1 MSIAQHLERYF
12 LTGLAVIV
20 PLWGTF
26 LILTALFTT
35 VDGALVA
42 VLGPAASSSVPGLGA
57 LALILLI
64 FATGVVAS
72 NLLGG
77 RLVTASEAALLRIP
91 LVRSIYTTF
100 KSITDIF
107 AFMDRQRENRIV
119 LLPFPR
125 HGLYAMGLLMGEAP
139 EDLQRSPEG
148 RLSRVFVPTAP
159 HPFTGYLA
167 LVLNHELIP
176 ISMGFHDAMKMEFSC
191 GFYVPPQN
199 TNVILSKAKNL
210 ELPPNR
216 DPSRSLP

>member
-42 VLGPAASSSVPGLGA
+42 VLGPAASSSIPGLGA

-64 FATGVVAS
+64 YATGVVAS

-77 RLVTASEAALLRIP
+77 RLVTATEAALLRIP

-100 KSITDIF
+100 KAITDIF

-139 EDLQRSPEG
+139 EELQRSPEG

-210 ELPPNR
+210 ELPAK
-216 DPSRSLP
+216 

>member
-12 LTGLAVIV
+12 LTGLAVII

-139 EDLQRSPEG
+139 EELQRSPEG

-167 LVLNHELIP
+167 LVLNHELIS

-191 GFYVPPQN
+191 GFFIPAP
-199 TNVILSKAKNL
+199 SPSPSP
-210 ELPPNR
+210 LPR
-216 DPSRSLP
+216 RERR

>member
-1 MSIAQHLERYF
+1 MSVAQQVQRYF

-26 LILTALFTT
+26 LILKALFTA

-42 VLGPAASSSVPGLGA
+42 ALGPAVSSSIPGLGA
-57 LALILLI
+57 FTLILLI
-64 FATGVVAS
+64 VTTGAVSS
-72 NLLGG
+72 NLLGR
-77 RLVTASEAALLRIP
+77 RLLKASEAALLRIP

-125 HGLYAMGLLMGEAP
+125 HGLHAIGLLMGEAP
-139 EDLQRSPEG
+139 EELQRSPEG

-191 GFYVPPQN
+191 GFFVPQPAR
-199 TNVILSKAKNL
+199 VSH
-210 ELPPNR
+210 
-216 DPSRSLP
+216 SM

>member
-1 MSIAQHLERYF
+1 MSVAQQVQRYF

-26 LILTALFTT
+26 LILKALFTA

-42 VLGPAASSSVPGLGA
+42 ALGPAASSSIPGLGA
-57 LALILLI
+57 LTLILLI
-64 FATGVVAS
+64 VTTGAVAS
-72 NLLGG
+72 NLLGR
-77 RLVTASEAALLRIP
+77 RLLKASEAALLRIP

-100 KSITDIF
+100 KAITDIF

-139 EDLQRSPEG
+139 EELQRSPEG

-210 ELPPNR
+210 ELPAK
-216 DPSRSLP
+216 

>member
-12 LTGLAVIV
+12 LTGLAVII

-210 ELPPNR
+210 ELPAK
-216 DPSRSLP
+216 

>member
-1 MSIAQHLERYF
+1 MSIAQQVQRYF

-26 LILTALFTT
+26 LILKALFTA

-42 VLGPAASSSVPGLGA
+42 ALGPAASSSIPGLGA
-57 LALILLI
+57 LALILLL

-77 RLVTASEAALLRIP
+77 RLVTATEAALLRIP

-125 HGLYAMGLLMGEAP
+125 HGLHAIGLLMGEAP
-139 EDLQRSPEG
+139 EELQCSPSG
-148 RLSRVFVPTAP
+148 RLSLVFVPTAP

-167 LVLNHELIP
+167 LVLNQELIP

-191 GFYVPPQN
+191 GFFIPAP
-199 TNVILSKAKNL
+199 SPSP
-210 ELPPNR
+210 LPR
-216 DPSRSLP
+216 GERR

>member
-1 MSIAQHLERYF
+1 MSIAQHLRRYF
-12 LTGLAVIV
+12 LTGFAVIV

-26 LILTALFTT
+26 LILKALFTT

-42 VLGPAASSSVPGLGA
+42 VLGPVASSSVPGRGA

-77 RLVTASEAALLRIP
+77 RLVKASEAALLRIP

-100 KSITDIF
+100 KAITDIF

-125 HGLYAMGLLMGEAP
+125 HGLFAIGLLMREAP
-139 EDLQRSPEG
+139 EELQCSPQG
-148 RLSRVFVPTAP
+148 RLSLVFVPTAP

-167 LVLNHELIP
+167 LIQNHELIT

-191 GFYVPPQN
+191 GLFIP
-199 TNVILSKAKNL
+199 A
-210 ELPPNR
+210 LPATAPR
-216 DPSRSLP
+216 TSAS

>member
-1 MSIAQHLERYF
+1 MSIAQQVQRYF

-35 VDGALVA
+35 LDGALVA
-42 VLGPAASSSVPGLGA
+42 VLGPAASSSIPGLGA

-139 EDLQRSPEG
+139 EELQRSPEG

-210 ELPPNR
+210 ELPAK
-216 DPSRSLP
+216 

>member
-1 MSIAQHLERYF
+1 MSIAKHLERYF
-12 LTGLAVIV
+12 LTGLAVII

-35 VDGALVA
+35 LDGALVA
-42 VLGPAASSSVPGLGA
+42 VLGPAASSSIPGLGA

-77 RLVTASEAALLRIP
+77 RLVTATEAALLRIP

-139 EDLQRSPEG
+139 EELQRSPEG

-167 LVLNHELIP
+167 LVLHHELIP

-191 GFYVPPQN
+191 GFFVP
-199 TNVILSKAKNL
+199 A
-210 ELPPNR
+210 LPATA
-216 DPSRSLP
+216 SRTSAS

>member
-100 KSITDIF
+100 KAITDIF

-139 EDLQRSPEG
+139 EELQRSPEG

-210 ELPPNR
+210 ELPAK
-216 DPSRSLP
+216 

>member
-12 LTGLAVIV
+12 LTGLAVII

-42 VLGPAASSSVPGLGA
+42 VLGPAASSSIPGLGA
-57 LALILLI
+57 LALILVI

-77 RLVTASEAALLRIP
+77 RLVTATEAALLRIP

-125 HGLYAMGLLMGEAP
+125 HGLHAIGLLMGEAP
-139 EDLQRSPEG
+139 EELQRSPSG
-148 RLSRVFVPTAP
+148 RLSLVFVPTAP

-191 GFYVPPQN
+191 GLYIPKPVLDSHPM
-199 TNVILSKAKNL
+199 
-210 ELPPNR
+210 
-216 DPSRSLP
+216 

>member
-210 ELPPNR
+210 ELPAK
-216 DPSRSLP
+216 

>member
-199 TNVILSKAKNL
+199 TNVIMSKAKNL
-210 ELPPNR
+210 ELPAK
-216 DPSRSLP
+216 